1 MRRLLGALAAGVT
14 LMLALAG
21 PAGAADH
28 AVAMKDDVFDP
39 VSITVAPGDSVT
51 WTNTGDHTHTV
62 TADDGSYD
70 STNRL
75 KTQTF
80 THTYGT
86 PGSYPYYCKIHG
98 GPGGAGM
105 HGTVVVTAPATTTTT
120 ARPTTTTAAPTT
132 TTSTTA
138 KPTTTTSST
147 TTSSPTTSSTTST
160 SINFNLG
167 TTSTQA
173 PATSTTELAAAP
185 AGSTNP
191 DVGGPGAL
199 AAILLFATAASTAL
213 VLRKSPGG
221 A

>member
-1 MRRLLGALAAGVT
+1 
-14 LMLALAG
+14 
-21 PAGAADH
+21 
-28 AVAMKDDVFDP
+28 
-39 VSITVAPGDSVT
+39 
-51 WTNTGDHTHTV
+51 
-62 TADDGSYD
+62 
-70 STNRL
+70 
-75 KTQTF
+75 
-80 THTYGT
+80 
-86 PGSYPYYCKIHG
+86 
-98 GPGGAGM
+98 
-105 HGTVVVTAPATTTTT
+105 
-120 ARPTTTTAAPTT
+120 
-132 TTSTTA
+132 
-138 KPTTTTSST
+138 
-147 TTSSPTTSSTTST
+147 SSPTTSSTTST

>member
-1 MRRLLGALAAGVT
+1 MRRLLGALAGGTV
-14 LMLALAG
+14 LLLALAW
-21 PAGAADH
+21 PAAATDH

-39 VSITVAPGDSVT
+39 VSITIAPGDSVT

-70 STNRL
+70 STNRI

-105 HGTVVVTAPATTTTT
+105 HGTVVVSAPATTTTT
-120 ARPTTTTAAPTT
+120 AKPTTTTVVPTT

-147 TTSSPTTSSTTST
+147 TTSSTTTT

-173 PATSTTELAAAP
+173 PATTSTTELAAAP
-185 AGSTNP
+185 TASTTP

-213 VLRKSPGG
+213 VLRKSPGR
-221 A
+221 